1 LILTNETKKQVQC
14 YIEEIDHT
22 EIDVIGRTEI
32 DMISIQVILMF
43 NCESKFC

>member
-1 LILTNETKKQVQC
+1 MKLKKNKLKC
-14 YIEEIDHT
+14 YIEEIDQT